1 MLSNGEWIVEKYTG
15 YAKVKKDRVEKRNGY
30 AKIAKPRSVWK
41 SFSWVF
47 QNCKH
52 FAKIANPTLPKLQ
65 TLGKI
70 GIHTEIYLKLLR
82 VYTEIYLNLL
92 RKRRQ
97 TQRAYTHECVRVFV
111 GLSNTASCKKK
122 TK

>member
-1 MLSNGEWIVEKYTG
+1 MRRVEEWSVEKYTG
-15 YAKVKKDRVEKRNGY
+15 YAKVKKDRVEKRRGY
-30 AKIAKPRSVWK
+30 AKVAKPRSVWK
-41 SFSWVF
+41 SFSGVC

-82 VYTEIYLNLL
+82 VYTELYLNLL

-97 TQRAYTHECVRVFV
+97 SQRASRMSACAC
-111 GLSNTASCKKK
+111 LSVCHSLIIIND
-122 TK
+122 